1 MTRLPGRELLAVAK
15 LGAPKGVKGAL
26 KVQSYSGEFGH
37 LASLKS
43 VLLGPEGKP
52 ELAKPM
58 RIVAVDAGAV
68 SMSAVFAGYD
78 SPEKARALTGME
90 MFLPR
95 EAASPLAE
103 NEWYIHDLVGLRL
116 TLSGEPVGEVV
127 AVLDG
132 GADPLLEI
140 KPLKGGASCL
150 VPFRSEFIGTVDVG
164 AGTMELLTGW
174 LLE

>member
-1 MTRLPGRELLAVAK
+1 MTSPLGQELLAAAK

-26 KVQSYSGEFGH
+26 KVQSYSGEYAH

-52 ELAKPM
+52 ELAVPT
-58 RIVAVDAGAV
+58 RIVAVDASARG
-68 SMSAVFAGYD
+68 MSAIFAGYD
-78 SPEKARALTGME
+78 TPERARALTGME
-90 MFLPR
+90 LFLPR

-132 GADPLLEI
+132 GADPLLEV
-140 KPLKGGASCL
+140 KPSKGGAACL
-150 VPFRSEFIGTVDVG
+150 VPFRNEFIGAVDLDS
-164 AGTMELLTGW
+164 GTMELLAGW

>member
-1 MTRLPGRELLAVAK
+1 MTRLLGQELLAAAK

-26 KVQSYSGEFGH
+26 KVQSYSGEFDH

-52 ELAKPM
+52 ELAAPM
-58 RIVAVDAGAV
+58 RIVAVDRSSV

-90 MFLPR
+90 IFLPR

-103 NEWYIHDLVGLRL
+103 NEWYIHDLVGLKL

-140 KPLKGGASCL
+140 KPLKGGAACL
-150 VPFRSEFIGTVDVG
+150 VPFRNEFVGAVDVG
-164 AGTMELLTGW
+164 GGTMELLAGW

>member
-1 MTRLPGRELLAVAK
+1 MTRPLGRELLAAAK

-26 KVQSYSGEFGH
+26 KVQSYSGEFDH
-37 LASLKS
+37 LAKLES

-52 ELAKPM
+52 ELASLM
-58 RIVAVDAGAV
+58 RIVAVDKSPV
-68 SMSAVFAGYD
+68 SMSVVFAGYD

-90 MFLPR
+90 LFLPR

-103 NEWYIHDLVGLRL
+103 NEWYIHDLVGLKL

-140 KPLKGGASCL
+140 KPLKGGAACL
-150 VPFRSEFIGTVDVG
+150 VPFRNEFIGAVDVG
-164 AGTMELLTGW
+164 AGAMELLAGW

>member
-1 MTRLPGRELLAVAK
+1 MTRPLGQELLAAAK

-52 ELAKPM
+52 ELAVPM
-58 RIVAVDAGAV
+58 RILAVDASAV

-90 MFLPR
+90 IFLPR

-103 NEWYIHDLVGLRL
+103 NEWYIHDLVGLKL

-150 VPFRSEFIGTVDVG
+150 VPFRNEFIGTVDVG
-164 AGTMELLTGW
+164 AGTMELLAGW

>member
-1 MTRLPGRELLAVAK
+1 MTRPLGQGLLAAAK

-37 LASLKS
+37 LAALKS
-43 VLLGPEGKP
+43 VLVGPEGRP

-58 RIVAVDAGAV
+58 QIVAVDASSV

-90 MFLPR
+90 LFLPR
-95 EAASPLAE
+95 DKASPLAE
-103 NEWYIHDLVGLRL
+103 NEWYIHDLVGLKL

-132 GADPLLEI
+132 GADPLLEV
-140 KPLKGGASCL
+140 KPLKGGAACL
-150 VPFRSEFIGTVDVG
+150 VPFRNEFIGAVDLG
-164 AGTMELLTGW
+164 AGVMELLAGW